1 MRGNRCQC
9 SWEPWEPSPW
19 CSTVPPGWTQD
30 LLIYFALTHSDRV
43 SVQVDFFSP
52 NPNPV
57 RVSVGI
63 QLQASVSR
71 SAWMAAEPW
80 APSEHCLFL
89 YSLRTPRQDH
99 SFLTSVPFSTK
110 SVFLLTF
117 CKLSHIV
124 NAVGELANYKNPM
137 VTS

>member
-1 MRGNRCQC
+1 MTLMRGKDVSVAGSRGQ
-9 SWEPWEPSPW
+9 PSPW
-19 CSTVPPGWTQD
+19 CNTLPPGWTQD
-30 LLIYFALTHSDRV
+30 LLIYLALTHSERV

-52 NPNPV
+52 NPDPV
-57 RVSVGI
+57 HVSVGI
-63 QLQASVSR
+63 QLQASVSG
-71 SAWMAAEPW
+71 SAWTAAEPW

-89 YSLRTPRQDH
+89 YSLRTARQDH

-124 NAVGELANYKNPM
+124 NVVGELAN
-137 VTS
+137 